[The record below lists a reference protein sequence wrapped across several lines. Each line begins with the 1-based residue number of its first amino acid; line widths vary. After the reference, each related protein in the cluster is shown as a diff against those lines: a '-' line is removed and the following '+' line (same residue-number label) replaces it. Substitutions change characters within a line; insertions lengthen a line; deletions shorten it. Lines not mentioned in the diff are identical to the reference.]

1 MTCSWE
7 IGTWPDKGEARQ
19 KKGRCIVNKH
29 DLLINLAIERA
40 RLLHELLSVSAS
52 DLESAHVCDD
62 WSPRDILAHI
72 IAWERYVYDVV
83 RYLRARQSVPPSPE
97 TSDENAYNA
106 RAVAVWRT
114 KPLQEL
120 LDTLAIA
127 HRQLTVA
134 VAGCSQ
140 AQLDFGP
147 SSGGENIASHVMSIA
162 QHDAEHTA
170 QIRAWHKSRPDQ
182 VGPKVLLQ
190 HALNTCRAALMTL
203 VDVVP
208 APQRESLSVTGEWTL
223 KDVAG
228 HIADWDELVV
238 EATLAME
245 ANRPIKWEPID
256 YGEAWNQSH
265 VAARRTQSWAHV
277 WQNLIDV
284 RGTVVTELAE
294 RVMELDLG
302 GMLPSPWGGEMSFYI
317 CLAIPCRHD
326 MEHVE
331 ALLAWHAAQ
340 SADN

>member
-1 MTCSWE
+1 M
-7 IGTWPDKGEARQ
+7 
-19 KKGRCIVNKH
+19 NKH
-29 DLLINLAIERA
+29 DLLINLAVERA
-40 RLLHELLSVSAS
+40 RLFHELLGVSAS
-52 DLESAHVCDD
+52 DLESAHVCGD

-83 RYLRARQSVPPSPE
+83 RCLRARQPVPPSPE
-97 TSDENAYNA
+97 TSDEDAYNA

-134 VAGCSQ
+134 AAGCSQ
-140 AQLDFGP
+140 AQLDFG
-147 SSGGENIASHVMSIA
+147 SSSATGGENIASYVMSIA
-162 QHDAEHTA
+162 QHDAEHAA
-170 QIRAWHKSRPDQ
+170 QIRAWRSKSRPDE

-190 HALNTCRAALMTL
+190 HALNTSRAALMTL
-203 VDVVP
+203 MDVVP
-208 APQRESLSVTGEWTL
+208 AQQRESLPVTGEWTL

-228 HIADWDELVV
+228 HLADWDELVV

-245 ANRPIKWEPID
+245 ANQHIKWEPID
-256 YGEAWNQSH
+256 YGEVWNQSH
-265 VAARRTQSWAHV
+265 AVARRTQSWAHM

-294 RVMELDLG
+294 RVMEPDLARL
-302 GMLPSPWGGEMSFYI
+302 LPSPWGGEMSFYV

-331 ALLAWHAAQ
+331 ALLAWHTSQ
-340 SADN
+340 SAGN

>member
-1 MTCSWE
+1 
-7 IGTWPDKGEARQ
+7 
-19 KKGRCIVNKH
+19 VNKR
-29 DLLINLAIERA
+29 DLLISLAVERA
-40 RLLHELLSVSAS
+40 RLFHALLGVSVS
-52 DLESAHVCDD
+52 DLESAQVCGD
-62 WSPRDILAHI
+62 WSPRDVLAHI
-72 IAWERYVYDVV
+72 IAWEQYVYDVV
-83 RYLRARQSVPPSPE
+83 RYLRARQPVPPSPE
-97 TSDENAYNA
+97 TSDEDAYNA

-140 AQLDFGP
+140 AQLDFMP
-147 SSGGENIASHVMSIA
+147 SSGTSSESLASNVVSII
-162 QHDAEHTA
+162 QHDAEHAA
-170 QIRAWHKSRPDQ
+170 QIRAGRGPSRPDE

-190 HALNTCRAALMTL
+190 HALNTSRAALMAL
-203 VDVVP
+203 MDVVP
-208 APQRESLSVTGEWTL
+208 AQQHESLPVTGEWTL

-228 HIADWDELVV
+228 HIADWDEIVV

-245 ANRPIKWEPID
+245 ANQRITWEPID

-265 VAARRTQSWAHV
+265 AAARRTQSWAHV
-277 WQNLIDV
+277 WQNFLDV

-294 RVMELDLG
+294 RVMEPDLG
-302 GMLPSPWGGEMSFYI
+302 RLLPSPWGGEMSFYV

-340 SADN
+340 PAGN

>member
-1 MTCSWE
+1 MRME
-7 IGTWPDKGEARQ
+7 REQ
-19 KKGRCIVNKH
+19 KKGECIVNKH
-29 DLLINLAIERA
+29 NLLISLAIERA
-40 RLLHELLSVSAS
+40 RLFHALLGVSAS
-52 DLESAHVCDD
+52 DLESAQVCGD
-62 WSPRDILAHI
+62 WSPRDVLAHI

-83 RYLRARQSVPPSPE
+83 RYLRARQPVPPSPE
-97 TSDENAYNA
+97 TSDEDAYNA
-106 RAVAVWRT
+106 RAVAVWRA

-140 AQLDFGP
+140 AQLDFAP
-147 SSGGENIASHVMSIA
+147 SSGTGSESLAGYVMSII
-162 QHDAEHTA
+162 QHDAEHAA
-170 QIRAWHKSRPDQ
+170 QIRAGRAPSRSDD

-190 HALNTCRAALMTL
+190 HALNTSRAALMAL
-203 VDVVP
+203 ADVVP
-208 APQRESLSVTGEWTL
+208 ADQRESGPVTGEWTL

-228 HIADWDELVV
+228 HIADWDEIVV

-245 ANRPIKWEPID
+245 ANQRITWEPID

-265 VAARRTQSWAHV
+265 AAARRAQSLAHV
-277 WQNLIDV
+277 WQNFLDV

-294 RVMELDLG
+294 RVMEPDLG
-302 GMLPSPWGGEMSFYI
+302 RLLPSPWGGEMSFYV

-331 ALLAWHAAQ
+331 TLMAWHATQPAG
-340 SADN
+340 A

>member
-1 MTCSWE
+1 MY
-7 IGTWPDKGEARQ
+7 
-19 KKGRCIVNKH
+19 KH
-29 DLLINLAIERA
+29 DLLINLAVERA
-40 RLLHELLSVSAS
+40 RLFHELLGVSAS
-52 DLESAHVCDD
+52 DLESAQVCGD
-62 WSPRDILAHI
+62 WSPRDVLAHI
-72 IAWERYVYDVV
+72 VAWERYVYDIV
-83 RYLRARQSVPPSPE
+83 RYLRAKQPVPPSPE
-97 TSDENAYNA
+97 TSDKDAYNA

-140 AQLDFGP
+140 AQLDFG
-147 SSGGENIASHVMSIA
+147 SSSGTGGENIASHVISIA
-162 QHDAEHTA
+162 QHDAEHAA
-170 QIRAWHKSRPDQ
+170 QIRAWRSKSRPDD

-190 HALNTCRAALMTL
+190 HALNTSRSALMAL
-203 VDVVP
+203 MDVVP
-208 APQRESLSVTGEWTL
+208 AQQRESLPVTGEWAL

-228 HIADWDELVV
+228 HLADWDELVV

-245 ANRPIKWEPID
+245 ANQRIKWEPID

-265 VAARRTQSWAHV
+265 VAARRAQSWAHV

-294 RVMELDLG
+294 RVMEPDLG
-302 GMLPSPWGGEMSFYI
+302 RQLPSPWGGEMSFYV

-331 ALLAWHAAQ
+331 ALLAWHASEPAG
-340 SADN
+340 N